1 MTTGDLLAI
10 EKEQLF
16 EVARTMNISE
26 LPQLVA
32 YLSEK
37 DDNIRYRAFLLL
49 QYRSRIQADV
59 YPFWSS
65 FLSKLS
71 SDNSYQRS
79 IGIMLLAENARWDA
93 ENRMDNVLNAY
104 LNLLTNEKPITVRQ
118 CIQSLGIIAA
128 CKPKLAETIAKRL
141 MSFDLAKVKETMRKS
156 IFLDIVHVLVEIRK
170 THKTDDIDCF
180 LFDALAG
187 EVLDRKSKK
196 EIEACL

>member
-1 MTTGDLLAI
+1 MTAGDLLAI
-10 EKEQLF
+10 EKEKLI
-16 EVARTMNISE
+16 EIAEAIDTAE

-49 QYRSRIQADV
+49 QYRSRLKADV
-59 YPFWSS
+59 YPFWAD
-65 FLSKLS
+65 FQLKLN

-79 IGIMLLAENARWDA
+79 IGMILLAENARWDA
-93 ENRMDNVLNAY
+93 ENRMDIALGAC
-104 LNLLTNEKPITVRQ
+104 LNLLTDEKPITVRQ

-141 MSFDLAKVKETMRKS
+141 ISVDLTTVKETMRKS
-156 IFLDIVHVLVEIRK
+156 VLLDIVHVLVEIRK

-180 LFDALAG
+180 LFDALSG
-187 EVLDRKSKK
+187 DVLDRKSKK
-196 EIEACL
+196 ELEACL